1 MPLNIQERQIIF
13 NKKKTFMRFFEYN
26 KVDVQS
32 TSLFKTRQLSAIGND
47 NKTIDQSLIPRTERT
62 LTRVLIAEY
71 ISELGE

>member
-1 MPLNIQERQIIF
+1 MPLHIQERQIIF

-32 TSLFKTRQLSAIGND
+32 TSLFKTPQLSAIGND

-71 ISELGE
+71 ISELGQ